1 MTTAVAQDRSSLPYM
16 VLGAIALAIAW
27 GLYVSGLG
35 TDILRYK
42 KDILYLSKQHLFL
55 VAISGSLAIV
65 FGIAVGIWLSR
76 PWMAR
81 WSDGVIQAVNMITSI
96 PTLGKLALM
105 MSLLGIGPLPA
116 IVGLWIATLLPIIRN
131 TYEGIRAV
139 PAHMVDA
146 ARGMGMSN
154 NEILKRV
161 ELPNALFVIFAGVRT
176 AMAVQSAAAYNRKE
190 VHSCASRPDA
200 APCGLRPSR
209 AKPAAAASSATRSGG
224 WSMLAVA
231 VDFLFGQAQYWLVP
245 RGVNPLRNF

>member
-1 MTTAVAQDRSSLPYM
+1 MAPGRSSLPYI
-16 VLGAIALAIAW
+16 VLGAMALAIAW
-27 GLYVSGLG
+27 GLYTSGLA

-42 KDILYLSKQHLFL
+42 KDILYLSRQHLVL

-65 FGIAVGIWLSR
+65 AGIVIGIWLSR

-81 WSDGVIQAVNMITSI
+81 WSDGVIQAVNMVTSI
-96 PTLGKLALM
+96 PTLGKLAVM

-146 ARGMGMSN
+146 SRGMGMSSS
-154 NEILKRV
+154 EILKRV

-176 AMAVQSAAAYNRKE
+176 AMAVN
-190 VHSCASRPDA
+190 VGP
-200 APCGLRPSR
+200 APIAVLVGGRGL
-209 AKPAAAASSATRSGG
+209 G
-224 WSMLAVA
+224 
-231 VDFLFGQAQYWLVP
+231 
-245 RGVNPLRNF
+245 

>member
-1 MTTAVAQDRSSLPYM
+1 MTTAVASGRSSLPYV
-16 VLGAIALAIAW
+16 VLGAIALLLAW
-27 GLYVSGLG
+27 GLYASGLA

-42 KDILYLSKQHLFL
+42 KDIVYLARQHLVL

-81 WSDGVIQAVNMITSI
+81 WSDGVIQAVNMVTSI

-105 MSLLGIGPLPA
+105 MSLLGIGPL
-116 IVGLWIATLLPIIRN
+116 LPIIRN
-131 TYEGIRAV
+131 TSEGIRSV

-146 ARGMGMSN
+146 ARGMGMSS

-176 AMAVQSAAAYNRKE
+176 AMAVN
-190 VHSCASRPDA
+190 VGT
-200 APCGLRPSR
+200 APIAFLIGGGGLGELIFTGIDLQEFGMMLAGALP
-209 AKPAAAASSATRSGG
+209 PAA
-224 WSMLAVA
+224 LAVA
-231 VDFLFGQAQYWLVP
+231 VDFAFGQAQYWLVP
-245 RGVNPLRNF
+245 RWVNPLRNS